1 MFSNCNVFLRV
12 ERKLYMVLDT
22 VFEKNI
28 LLLDMWTSEW
38 EEGWKNIV
46 FIGNSNFS
54 PSVVSIL

>member
-22 VFEKNI
+22 LFEKNI

-46 FIGNSNFS
+46 FIGNSKFS